1 MLIVGVTAGGG
12 DLLQPLKG
20 LADRTESQR
29 RELAFKPVKGIEGL
43 QAELRAATAQSQ
55 PVMLDFYA
63 DWCVSCKEL
72 ERYTFSDPAVQA
84 ALADVV
90 LLRSDVTANDARDQT
105 LLKALGLFGPPA
117 ILFFGPDGRERPE
130 YRVVGYVEADFFEA
144 HVRNAVS
151 GSGRIVSKTA
161 VGL

>member
-1 MLIVGVTAGGG
+1 
-12 DLLQPLKG
+12 
-20 LADRTESQR
+20 
-29 RELAFKPVKGIEGL
+29 
-43 QAELRAATAQSQ
+43 
-55 PVMLDFYA
+55 MLDFYA

-72 ERYTFSDPAVQA
+72 ERYTFSDSVVQA
-84 ALADVV
+84 TLADVV
-90 LLRSDVTANDARDQT
+90 LLRTDVTADDARDQA

-144 HVRNAVS
+144 HVRKAVS
-151 GSGRIVSKTA
+151 SGGRTVAKTA